1 MHQSKRKTQIGL
13 SSILILSI
21 FLSPP
26 TTHSLSSSS
35 NPSKKVQI
43 CQNKDCCKSFPAKYD
58 GGLYQAMRDLLPN
71 QQARNEISIEKSGC
85 LSHCNRGPN
94 VNIVNKDNE
103 ERSERMFGRIDGIL
117 AGAVALDVGLGIDCP
132 GELMAAL
139 ESMASAHQASDPIKK
154 IKLLNSTIHTIT
166 QAQLTT
172 STAMAHALILRA
184 DAFLE
189 AGQAQ
194 NYKQAM
200 EDVTKA
206 ISIDDL
212 DGRAWRVLADVKEA
226 QEDYLG
232 AMEAIS
238 EWAVVNPEFQSKAQ
252 KELTRI
258 MAKKAQLD
266 NR

>member
-1 MHQSKRKTQIGL
+1 MHLCSTPVL
-13 SSILILSI
+13 T
-21 FLSPP
+21 F
-26 TTHSLSSSS
+26 
-35 NPSKKVQI
+35 
-43 CQNKDCCKSFPAKYD
+43 
-58 GGLYQAMRDLLPN
+58 
-71 QQARNEISIEKSGC
+71 
-85 LSHCNRGPN
+85 
-94 VNIVNKDNE
+94 
-103 ERSERMFGRIDGIL
+103 
-117 AGAVALDVGLGIDCP
+117 VAIYFF
-132 GELMAAL
+132 
-139 ESMASAHQASDPIKK
+139 SASDPIKK

-258 MAKKAQLD
+258 MAKKAQLVSSTSSPLFNANVNAQQQQGQQVTRRQPAPHEQWHVQQYQQQD
-266 NR
+266 HQQQQPYQQQDYSQSQQQ

>member
-1 MHQSKRKTQIGL
+1 MYA
-13 SSILILSI
+13 
-21 FLSPP
+21 
-26 TTHSLSSSS
+26 SLFNSYTDFS
-35 NPSKKVQI
+35 
-43 CQNKDCCKSFPAKYD
+43 Y
-58 GGLYQAMRDLLPN
+58 YLLF
-71 QQARNEISIEKSGC
+71 S
-85 LSHCNRGPN
+85 
-94 VNIVNKDNE
+94 
-103 ERSERMFGRIDGIL
+103 
-117 AGAVALDVGLGIDCP
+117 
-132 GELMAAL
+132 
-139 ESMASAHQASDPIKK
+139 ASDPIKK

-258 MAKKAQLD
+258 MAKKAQLVSSTSSPLFNANVD
-266 NR
+266 AQQRQGQQVTRPPPHQQWHVQQYQQQDHQQQQSYQQQDYSQSQQQ

>member
-1 MHQSKRKTQIGL
+1 MKMHASWFNSYTDFRCYL
-13 SSILILSI
+13 L
-21 FLSPP
+21 FL
-26 TTHSLSSSS
+26 
-35 NPSKKVQI
+35 
-43 CQNKDCCKSFPAKYD
+43 
-58 GGLYQAMRDLLPN
+58 
-71 QQARNEISIEKSGC
+71 
-85 LSHCNRGPN
+85 
-94 VNIVNKDNE
+94 
-103 ERSERMFGRIDGIL
+103 
-117 AGAVALDVGLGIDCP
+117 
-132 GELMAAL
+132 
-139 ESMASAHQASDPIKK
+139 ASDPIKK

-166 QAQLTT
+166 QAKLTT

-194 NYKQAM
+194 NYKQAL
-200 EDVTKA
+200 EDITKA

-238 EWAVVNPEFQSKAQ
+238 EWAVVNPEIRSKAQ

-258 MAKKAQLD
+258 MAKKAQSVRSTSSPLFNANVNAQQQQEQQVTRQRLPPHQQWHVQQYQQQD
-266 NR
+266 LQQQVPYQQQDYSQSQQ